1 MSTEPDPSAP
11 DRDAKQPAVKR
22 PRGAI
27 GRIFRWTLALVA
39 VGVVAGAAV
48 VGYGY
53 WQFTMQ
59 GPLEKSITVVIPK
72 RASLDVIAKRL
83 ESRGV
88 IDGTF
93 IFKIWVRL
101 HGVHHRLRAGEF
113 RFPRGVSQE
122 QAMRIV
128 EKGKLVLRRFTIPE
142 GLTSQ
147 QIVERLKQVRYLTG
161 EIGRLPAEG
170 VLLPDTYFY
179 VRGET
184 RDSAIARM
192 RRAMQKTLDRAW
204 IRRQKGL
211 PFATKQKAL
220 ILASIIEKE
229 TSKKGER
236 RRVAAVFV
244 NRLRKGMLLQ
254 MDPTVIYAI
263 TKGKG
268 PLGRRL
274 LRRDLKVDD
283 PYNTYKYKGLPPGP
297 IANPGRAAILAA
309 VTPLT
314 TKEFYFVAD
323 GTGGHAFAKTKKEHD
338 RNVRRWRKIRREKDR
353 KNR

>member
-1 MSTEPDPSAP
+1 MPPENDNSSAP
-11 DRDAKQPAVKR
+11 EPAGTPDKKSR
-22 PRGAI
+22 SLF
-27 GRIFRWTLALVA
+27 GRLFRWTLAIVA
-39 VGVVAGAAV
+39 VFVVAAAAV

-53 WQFTMQ
+53 WQFTKQ
-59 GPLEKSITVVIPK
+59 GPLEKSITLVIPK
-72 RASLDVIAKRL
+72 RASLDAIAQRL

-88 IDGTF
+88 IDGAF
-93 IFKIWVRL
+93 VFKIWVRL
-101 HGVHHRLRAGEF
+101 HGTHNRMRAGEF
-113 RFPRGVSQE
+113 RFPRGVSQK
-122 QAMRIV
+122 QAMRII

-147 QIVERLKQVRYLTG
+147 QIIERLKQVTYLTG
-161 EIGRLPAEG
+161 EVSKVPAEG
-170 VLLPDTYFY
+170 ALLPDTYFY
-179 VRGET
+179 VRGES

-192 RRAMQKTLDRAW
+192 RRAMQKTVEAAW
-204 IRRQKGL
+204 AKRQKGL
-211 PFATKQKAL
+211 PFTTRQQAL

-244 NRLRKGMLLQ
+244 NRLRKGMRLQ
-254 MDPTVIYAI
+254 TDPTVIYAI

-314 TKEFYFVAD
+314 TDEIYFVAD

-338 RNVRRWRKIRREKDR
+338 RNVRRWRKIRREPDKKKR
-353 KNR
+353 

>member
-1 MSTEPDPSAP
+1 MSTEPDPSTP
-11 DRDAKQPAVKR
+11 DSGAMQPAAKQPPSAL
-22 PRGAI
+22 
-27 GRIFRWTLALVA
+27 GRIFRWTLALLAVA
-39 VGVVAGAAV
+39 VVASAAV

-53 WQFTMQ
+53 WQFTKQ

-72 RASLDVIAKRL
+72 RANLDTIARRL
-83 ESRGV
+83 ERRGV
-88 IDGTF
+88 IEGAF
-93 IFKIWVRL
+93 VFKTWVRL
-101 HGVHHRLRAGEF
+101 HGVHQRLRAGEF
-113 RFPRGVSQE
+113 RFPRGVSQA

-147 QIVERLKQVRYLTG
+147 QIVGRLKQVRYLTG
-161 EIGRLPAEG
+161 EVSKVPAEG
-170 VLLPDTYFY
+170 ALLPDTYFY
-179 VRGET
+179 VRGES

-192 RRAMQKTLDRAW
+192 RRAMQKTLDAAW
-204 IRRQKGL
+204 ARRQKGL

-254 MDPTVIYAI
+254 TDPTVIYAI

-283 PYNTYKYKGLPPGP
+283 AYNTYKYKGLPPGP

-309 VTPLT
+309 VTPLM

-338 RNVRRWRKIRREKDR
+338 RNVRRWRRIRRELDKR
-353 KNR
+353 NR